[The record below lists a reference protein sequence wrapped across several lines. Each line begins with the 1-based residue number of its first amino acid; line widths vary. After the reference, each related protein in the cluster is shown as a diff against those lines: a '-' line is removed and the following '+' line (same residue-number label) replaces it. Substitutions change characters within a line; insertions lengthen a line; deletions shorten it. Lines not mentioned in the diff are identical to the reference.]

1 MQELVVRI
9 SELENALSLS
19 NNRLLYTKEQLARE
33 NVELENAKF
42 TLR

>member
-1 MQELVVRI
+1 MQDMIDRI
-9 SELENALSLS
+9 MELENALSLS